1 LAIPKNFHIPRHTSG
16 FITRYRQIG
25 DNLPATL
32 AVYSIEPPLSCAVSD
47 STPLQQQARL
57 PAPRIMQSGL
67 TGEPAEH
74 AIRNPVAMV
83 LIADANSA
91 LHIHFLCRCNMNRS
105 FPK

>member
-1 LAIPKNFHIPRHTSG
+1 LAIPKKLSHSPAHVRVF
-16 FITRYRQIG
+16 TRYRQIG

-32 AVYSIEPPLSCAVSD
+32 AVHSIEPPLSRAVSG
-47 STPLQQQARL
+47 STPLQQQMRL

-74 AIRNPVAMV
+74 AIRNRRHGAHRGCEFRLAHP
-83 LIADANSA
+83 LP
-91 LHIHFLCRCNMNRS
+91 LPLQLNRS